1 MSDRF
6 FHETPLQL
14 GPAKLN
20 GSEAHHL
27 NHVLRAKPGLEVI
40 LFDGSGAEFAARVE
54 QVERAAV
61 RLAVYERARKTA
73 SRRRVSHLASHCRR
87 VIATVAGR
95 KMHRVRR
102 GRVDSAGN
110 RSRRGTARAGALENC
125 GAVIEAS
132 KQCGRNRLM
141 EIREPQAWD

>member
-14 GPAKLN
+14 GPAILN

-61 RLAVYERARKTA
+61 RLAVYERREEDRE
-73 SRRRVSHLASHCRR
+73 S
-87 VIATVAGR
+87 ATSVALGVALPKGDR
-95 KMHRVRR
+95 PRWLVEKCTELGVAELIPLETVR
-102 GRVDSAGN
+102 GVAQPG
-110 RSRRGTARAGALENC
+110 AGALEKLR
-125 GAVIEAS
+125 A
-132 KQCGRNRLM
+132 
-141 EIREPQAWD
+141 P